1 MKHLAALGVLFALSL
16 SSVLAAVHA
25 GDGLEAKLDELV
37 ARHQNGADAPKEF
50 EFREDEANAYIRE
63 QSVKELPE
71 GIESP
76 WVKFEDSLAIVGA
89 TLDLD
94 KLQGQLPDSVL
105 FQLLSGRIPVE
116 VTARINAA
124 AGVGKLVLERVTLSG
139 VELPP
144 NMVAAFISKEDA
156 SAFLPPGFRLG
167 EAFALPLA
175 LESIQFQPGMVKVVQ
190 RATAPLK

>member
-1 MKHLAALGVLFALSL
+1 MKCVTILGISLAMSL
-16 SSVLAAVHA
+16 SPALA
-25 GDGLEAKLDELV
+25 GDDLEATLDELV
-37 ARHQNGADAPKEF
+37 TRHENGADASKEF
-50 EFREDEANAYIRE
+50 DIPEDAANAYIRE

-76 WVKFEDSLAIVGA
+76 WVKFEESLAIVGA

-94 KLQGQLPDSVL
+94 KLQGQLPDSTIL
-105 FQLLSGRIPVE
+105 RLLSGRVPVE

-139 VELPP
+139 IELPP
-144 NMVAAFISKEDA
+144 DLVASLISNEDA
-156 SAFLPPGFRLG
+156 SEFLPPGFSLG
-167 EAFALPLA
+167 EAFTLPFD
-175 LESIQFQPGMVKVVQ
+175 LESIQCLPGTVKLVQ

>member
-1 MKHLAALGVLFALSL
+1 MKHLGVLGVVFALSL
-16 SSVLAAVHA
+16 STAYA

-37 ARHQNGADAPKEF
+37 TRHQEGADAPKTF
-50 EFREDEANAYIRE
+50 DIPEDEANAYIRE
-63 QSVKELPE
+63 RTLKELPE

-76 WVKFEDSLAIVGA
+76 WVKFEQSLAIVGA

-94 KLQGQLPDSVL
+94 KLQGQLPDSVV
-105 FQLLSGRIPVE
+105 FQLLSGRVPVE

-144 NMVAAFISKEDA
+144 DMVAAFISNEAA
-156 SAFLPPGFRLG
+156 SEFLPPGFRLG
-167 EAFALPLA
+167 EAFTLPFD
-175 LESIQFQPGMVKVVQ
+175 LESIQCQPGTVKVVQ

>member
-1 MKHLAALGVLFALSL
+1 MKYATILGISLAMSL
-16 SSVLAAVHA
+16 SPALA
-25 GDGLEAKLDELV
+25 GDDLEATLDELV
-37 ARHQNGADAPKEF
+37 TRHENGADASKEF
-50 EFREDEANAYIRE
+50 DIPEDAANAYIRE

-76 WVKFEDSLAIVGA
+76 WVKFEESLAIVGA

-94 KLQGQLPDSVL
+94 KLQGQLPDSTIL
-105 FQLLSGRIPVE
+105 RLLSGRVPVE

-139 VELPP
+139 IELPP
-144 NMVAAFISKEDA
+144 DLVASLISNEDA
-156 SAFLPPGFRLG
+156 SAFLPPGFQLG
-167 EAFALPLA
+167 AAFTLPFD
-175 LESIQFQPGMVKVVQ
+175 LESIQCLPGTVKLVQ

>member
-1 MKHLAALGVLFALSL
+1 MKYATILGVALAMSL
-16 SSVLAAVHA
+16 SPALA
-25 GDGLEAKLDELV
+25 GDDLEATLDELV
-37 ARHQNGADAPKEF
+37 TRHENGADTSKEF
-50 EFREDEANAYIRE
+50 DIQEDAANAYIRE

-76 WVKFEDSLAIVGA
+76 WVKFEESLAIVGA

-94 KLQGQLPDSVL
+94 KLQGQLPDSTIL
-105 FQLLSGRIPVE
+105 RLLSGRVPVE

-139 VELPP
+139 IELPP
-144 NMVAAFISKEDA
+144 DLVASLISNEDA
-156 SAFLPPGFRLG
+156 SEFLPPGFRLG
-167 EAFALPLA
+167 EAFTLPFD
-175 LESIQFQPGMVKVVQ
+175 LESIQCQPGTVKLVQ